1 MPRTVTNTITDPP
14 PRAMASEVA
23 PPCCPRDP
31 SEIYRLSFAR
41 ARAETPLD
49 HLPPPLRP
57 VVLRMV
63 HACGLPEIARDVAW
77 KGDPATAARRALRAG
92 AAVLCDT
99 RMTETGIAKNRL
111 PPSARTV
118 CTLSDPQ
125 VPDLAARLATTRS
138 AAAVERWRP
147 WLDGA
152 VVVIGNAPTAL
163 FHLLERLSDWRLRPA
178 AIFAFPVGFV
188 GAVESKRALAETAG
202 VPPFLTLHGRFGG
215 SALAAAAVNA
225 VLLAGEP

>member
-1 MPRTVTNTITDPP
+1 MTIPLAKRLPSAT
-14 PRAMASEVA
+14 ATEVSGS
-23 PPCCPRDP
+23 CCPRDP
-31 SEIYRLSFAR
+31 AAIYRLSFAR
-41 ARAETPLD
+41 ARAETALD

-63 HACGLPEIARDVAW
+63 HACGLPEIARDIAW
-77 KGDPATAARRALRAG
+77 KGDPATAAGRALHAG
-92 AAVLCDT
+92 ATILCDT
-99 RMTETGIAKNRL
+99 RMTEAGIVKERL
-111 PPSARTV
+111 PASARTL
-118 CTLSDPQ
+118 CTLSDPR
-125 VPDLAARLATTRS
+125 VPDLAARLGTTRS

-163 FHLLERLSDWRLRPA
+163 FHLLERLADWRLRPA

-188 GAVESKRALAETAG
+188 GAAESKRALAETAG
-202 VPPFLTLHGRFGG
+202 APPFMTLHGRFGG

-225 VLLAGEP
+225 LLLAEEP